1 MESGISKRTIGLIAL
16 SLIALLSA
24 CGGGGSSSAS
34 PPTITY
40 ANSPYTLTEG
50 VAAQSIAPT
59 VTGGTV
65 TSWSITPVLPPG
77 LSIDVMTGNISG
89 TPTSLS
95 PATTY
100 VVSGGSA
107 AGQATV
113 QISIAVNAPA
123 PVVAYPSPSYTYT
136 ANVPGTVIAA
146 TSSGGAVTGWSVNP
160 ALPAGLTLD
169 ASSGNLSGTPTS
181 ASAAA
186 TYVVT
191 ASNSGGSV
199 NVSLKITVN
208 SDPLLS
214 LGHAVPVTLIRA
226 TSSRILSLDVGGHWT
241 LEDYA
246 SGAEL
251 ARGDGAC
258 GTNFCFYP
266 TTLPKQIYPPVDMA
280 ASTVLD
286 AAATGVEVRSA
297 STGTVLA
304 TLPGSYSW
312 YRLASDGSYVCA
324 GNTTSLKAWDTAG
337 HVLVMRSGDYSKA
350 NVFAAPGQIQ
360 VALGP
365 VGQNLI
371 ETISTTTGMSSSS
384 PAFQGQFSTWFLDGN
399 RFLTTQSNVVFTYS
413 SAAAPLDITQL
424 SSTDG
429 LNAQGNWFWTFPT
442 GGGTL
447 SIYKV
452 GSSTAPAFS
461 AGYGVDSAAIA
472 SNGTIG
478 VLPYGSGQLVTIDL
492 SGSTP
497 VSSSTLSVPIGSL
510 EVYAAIPGG
519 SWVVGN
525 ADGVVFDG
533 ATIGAPQP
541 RYLALGKAWSIAG
554 GTSYFS
560 VATASGR
567 IFNYN
572 TSTNGPAGTID
583 FPGLKLA
590 ASADGTVMA
599 AAGNNVNN
607 TIINVYSLPSGT
619 VTNNFTS
626 SAGPNEILGLSGD
639 GSTLL
644 GPISNTSGCVLEAIH
659 LSGGG
664 IAWCGGAIA
673 GGYGNVTLSPDA
685 TLIAAADNNGGGV
698 QQSTNI
704 YKSGTL
710 ATAVP
715 AGGLIWL
722 DNGRLLAR
730 TTKLYSSQTVHVY
743 NYNGAA
749 IYDPT
754 GKVLTTSNI
763 PLPDIFDYALA
774 QSNSVYS
781 PTLDATYSLAT
792 GTATWASGDATT
804 GPAVGLG
811 VGAVAG
817 TEVVFLSGAYVL
829 TQQYQ

>member
-1 MESGISKRTIGLIAL
+1 
-16 SLIALLSA
+16 
-24 CGGGGSSSAS
+24 
-34 PPTITY
+34 
-40 ANSPYTLTEG
+40 
-50 VAAQSIAPT
+50 
-59 VTGGTV
+59 
-65 TSWSITPVLPPG
+65 
-77 LSIDVMTGNISG
+77 
-89 TPTSLS
+89 
-95 PATTY
+95 
-100 VVSGGSA
+100 VSGGSA

-113 QISIAVNAPA
+113 QILIAVNAPA

-136 ANVPGTVIAA
+136 ANVPGMVVAP
-146 TSSGGAVTGWSVNP
+146 TSSGAAVTGWSVSP

-169 ASSGNLSGTPTS
+169 ATTGNLSGTPTS

-191 ASNSGGSV
+191 ASNSGGSIKV
-199 NVSLKITVN
+199 NLKIAVN
-208 SDPLLS
+208 SDPLLN
-214 LGHAVPVTLIRA
+214 LGHAVPLTLIRA
-226 TSSRILSLDVGGHWT
+226 TSSKILSLDVGGHWT
-241 LEDYA
+241 LQDYA
-246 SGAEL
+246 SGTEL

-258 GTNFCFYP
+258 GTNLCPYP
-266 TTLPKQIYPPVDMA
+266 KSLPKQIYPPVDMA

-286 AAATGVEVRSA
+286 TAAAGVEVRSA
-297 STGTVLA
+297 STGAVLS

-324 GNTTSLKAWDTAG
+324 GNTTSLTAWNTAG
-337 HVLVMRSGDYSKA
+337 HVLVTQSGDYSKA

-365 VGQNLI
+365 AGQNLI

-399 RFLTTQSNVVFTYS
+399 RFLTKQSNVVFTYS
-413 SAAAPLDITQL
+413 SAAAQLDIAQL
-424 SSTDG
+424 SATDG
-429 LNAQGNWFWTFPT
+429 LNGQGNWFWTFPT
-442 GGGTL
+442 GGGALT
-447 SIYKV
+447 IYKV
-452 GSSTAPAFS
+452 GSSTSPAFS
-461 AGYGVDSAAIA
+461 AGYDVDSAAIA

-478 VLPYGSGQLVTIDL
+478 VLLYGPGQLVTIDL

-497 VSSSTLSVPIGSL
+497 VSSSTLSVPTTSL
-510 EVYAAIPGG
+510 EAYAAIPGG
-519 SWVVGN
+519 SWVVGS
-525 ADGVVFDG
+525 ADGVLLDG

-572 TSTNGPAGTID
+572 TSTNAPVGTIN
-583 FPGLKLA
+583 FPGLHLA
-590 ASADGTVMA
+590 ASADGTVMM

-607 TIINVYSLPSGT
+607 TTINVYSLPSGA

-626 SAGPNEILGLSGD
+626 IVGPNPILGLSGD

-644 GPISNTSGCVLEAIH
+644 GPISNTSGCVVEAIH

-664 IAWCGGAIA
+664 IEWCGGAIT
-673 GGYGNVTLSPDA
+673 GGYGNVTLSPDG
-685 TLIAAADNNGGGV
+685 TLIAAADNNGGGE
-698 QQSTNI
+698 QQGTTI
-704 YKSGTL
+704 YKNGAI
-710 ATAVP
+710 ATAIPVG
-715 AGGLIWL
+715 AIIWL

-730 TTKLYSSQTVHVY
+730 TTKLYSSQTLHIY

-754 GKVLTTSNI
+754 GNVLTTSNI
-763 PLPDIFDYALA
+763 PLPDILDDVLA
-774 QSNSVYS
+774 QGNSVYS
-781 PTLDATYSLAT
+781 PTRDATYSLAT
-792 GTATWASGDATT
+792 GMAGWASGDATT
-804 GPAVGLG
+804 GPGTSGLG
-811 VGAVAG
+811 VGTVAG

-829 TQQYQ
+829 AQPYQ